1 MFRLSLWS
9 FWVTLGISTM
19 ANWNDKY
26 EASEILQKI
35 IKNVQNIIIFKLFW
49 NALTD
54 VHTYKFLIQWINVYQ
69 EKSMKTVL
77 KNKKN
82 LVTSTTSNVQAITLI
97 FLGYIRNLYNG
108 KLKWQIW
115 SIRNIA
121 ENNKKCAKYNH
132 IWIIL
137 KCTDRCPHI

>member
-19 ANWNDKY
+19 ANWNEKY

-97 FLGYIRNLYNG
+97 FLGDRYTLGISTMANWNE
-108 KLKWQIW
+108 QIW

-132 IWIIL
+132 I
-137 KCTDRCPHI
+137 